1 MILQNQMQEQDNKG
15 NIGPLVGIIIVILM
29 LVIGA
34 FYFYNQSVEKQK
46 EIQKITQ
53 QEQVTNEEDIVSIEN
68 DAKTLNFDDLGEG
81 IDQI

>member
-1 MILQNQMQEQDNKG
+1 MEEQNEKN

-34 FYFYNQSVEKQK
+34 LYFYNQSVEKQK
-46 EIQKITQ
+46 ELTNIRQ
-53 QEQVTNEEDIVSIEN
+53 QEQIIEEDITSIEN
-68 DAKTLNFDDLGEG
+68 TANTLNFDELGEG

>member
-1 MILQNQMQEQDNKG
+1 MEGQNEKN

-46 EIQKITQ
+46 EIKKITQ
-53 QEQVTNEEDIVSIEN
+53 QEQSQVDDVASLEAT
-68 DAKTLNFDDLGEG
+68 AKSLNFDKLGEG

>member
-1 MILQNQMQEQDNKG
+1 MEGQNEKN

-34 FYFYNQSVEKQK
+34 FYFYNQSIQKQK

-53 QEQVTNEEDIVSIEN
+53 QSQAEQTQVTNEDITSLDN
-68 DAKTLNFDDLGEG
+68 DAKALNFDNLGEG
-81 IDQI
+81 IDKI

>member
-1 MILQNQMQEQDNKG
+1 MQEQDNKG

>member
-1 MILQNQMQEQDNKG
+1 MEEQNEKN

-34 FYFYNQSVEKQK
+34 LYFYNQSVKKQK
-46 EIQKITQ
+46 ELTNIIQ
-53 QEQVTNEEDIVSIEN
+53 QEQVIEEDITSIEN
-68 DAKTLNFDDLGEG
+68 TANTLNFDELGEG